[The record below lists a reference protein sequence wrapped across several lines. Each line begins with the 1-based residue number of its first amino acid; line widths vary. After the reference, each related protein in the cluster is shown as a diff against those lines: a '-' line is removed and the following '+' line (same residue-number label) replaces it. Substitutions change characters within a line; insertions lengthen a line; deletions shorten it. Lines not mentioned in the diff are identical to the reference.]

1 MQRATSERRFML
13 IVAIALSAICVNGYA
28 QSGVQRGGLLPLPS
42 PLFPPD
48 NWWNVDISNAPVDPR
63 SSSFIQVIGKSRSLV
78 PNFGGDIRK
87 AKVPDQLIYGF
98 PYIVVPG
105 NQPLE
110 IVRFQDEE
118 RSDAG
123 APGRPQGYP
132 IPLEARTQPKFT
144 EGGVAANNPEGGGER
159 RMIIVDRDN
168 RLLFELADAQ
178 FNTREGFWRAAN
190 GVVFPLDQNTRR
202 PDGFPSAEVTGLEI
216 LPGLVRYEEVF
227 GTGPIRHAFGVN
239 VRRSNWYVFP
249 ATRAAAVTPG
259 AIPMGARLRLK
270 ASKDI
275 SRYPPPL
282 RRILEAMKTYGL
294 IVSGP
299 GPDLWVNGTY
309 DTRWDRKF
317 IDLAFK
323 NMRASDFEVIELGW
337 DPFGRKNPDFP
348 ISPSE

>member
-1 MQRATSERRFML
+1 
-13 IVAIALSAICVNGYA
+13 
-28 QSGVQRGGLLPLPS
+28 
-42 PLFPPD
+42 
-48 NWWNVDISNAPVDPR
+48 
-63 SSSFIQVIGKSRSLV
+63 
-78 PNFGGDIRK
+78 
-87 AKVPDQLIYGF
+87 
-98 PYIVVPG
+98 
-105 NQPLE
+105 
-110 IVRFQDEE
+110 
-118 RSDAG
+118 
-123 APGRPQGYP
+123 
-132 IPLEARTQPKFT
+132 
-144 EGGVAANNPEGGGER
+144 
-159 RMIIVDRDN
+159 MIIVDRDN

-178 FNTREGFWRAAN
+178 FNPREGFWRAAN
-190 GVVFPLDQNTRR
+190 GVVFPLDQNIRR

-227 GTGPIRHAFGVN
+227 GTGPIRHALGVN

>member
-1 MQRATSERRFML
+1 MSGSTNKRRRLL
-13 IVAIALSAICVNGYA
+13 IVAVALSAICINGFA
-28 QSGVQRGGLLPLPS
+28 QSGVQRGGILPSPS

-48 NWWNVDISNAPVDPR
+48 NWWNVDISSAPVDPR
-63 SSSFIQVIGKSRSLV
+63 SVSFIQVIGRNRSLI

-87 AKVPDQLIYGF
+87 AKVPDQLIFGF

-123 APGRPQGYP
+123 APGRSPGYP
-132 IPLEARTQPKFT
+132 IPVEARTQAKFT

-168 RLLFELADAQ
+168 RLLFELSDAQ
-178 FNTREGFWRAAN
+178 FNTREGIWRAST
-190 GVVFPLDQNTRR
+190 GVVFPLDENLRR
-202 PDGFPSAEVTGLEI
+202 PDGFPSAEVSGLEI
-216 LPGLVRYEEVF
+216 LPGLVRFDEVF
-227 GTGPIRHAFGVN
+227 GTGPIGHAFGVT
-239 VRRSNWYVFP
+239 VRHSNWYVFP
-249 ATRAAAVTPG
+249 ATRAAAVTQG
-259 AIPMGARLRLK
+259 SVPMGARLRLK

-275 SRYPPPL
+275 SRFSPPL

-323 NMRASDFEVIELGW
+323 KLRASDFEVIQLGF
-337 DPFGRKNPDFP
+337 DPFGRTNPDFP
-348 ISPSE
+348 ITISD